1 MRISSKIGENIDKL
15 FDNIEISIYEED
27 INDKNNS
34 NNAIKGGRI
43 TLNKEDFTNKG
54 EKKKKKYCKSSII
67 MLFL

>member
-34 NNAIKGGRI
+34 NNAIKGGVI
-43 TLNKEDFTNKG
+43 TLNKEDFKNKG
-54 EKKKKKYCKSSII
+54 EKKKKKYC
-67 MLFL
+67 